1 MGCQQ
6 RACASLWDA
15 NTSRIIEKM
24 DIEQLTKTQTILLTL
39 LVSFVT
45 SIATGIVTVSLL
57 DQAPPALTQTIN
69 RVVERT
75 VERVVPT
82 ATQGAAV
89 VGKEV
94 TVVVKEE
101 DLITS
106 SIEKNSKSIV
116 RISGSILDE
125 VTGEPVNGFLGLG
138 IVLGRDGIVA
148 TDASLVYEGGTYTL
162 LDAAGTPYEAKAVHI
177 GGEGR
182 TALLQVS
189 TKKDAPAPVLTSA
202 TLAQSGTVKLGQ
214 SIITLA
220 GRDRVNVSTGI
231 VGSILTEDIP
241 ASVDESGKKIATT
254 TVTTLIDTSIP
265 GAISAGSP
273 LVNIFGEVIG
283 ISTGASR
290 ARSRSAFLPVR
301 VIAEELAAY
310 SAKTAVKPTP

>member
-1 MGCQQ
+1 
-6 RACASLWDA
+6 
-15 NTSRIIEKM
+15 M

-101 DLITS
+101 DLITG
-106 SIEKNSKSIV
+106 SIDKNAKSIV
-116 RISGSILDE
+116 RISGYVLDE
-125 VTGEPVNGFLGLG
+125 ETGESVNAFLGLG
-138 IVLGRDGIVA
+138 VVLARDGLVA
-148 TDASLVYEGGTYTL
+148 TDASLVYEGGTYTV
-162 LDAAGTPYEAKAVHI
+162 LDVAGNAYDAKAVHV

-189 TKKDAPAPVLTSA
+189 AKKDAPAPAFTPVV
-202 TLAQSGTVKLGQ
+202 LAQSGGVKLGQ
-214 SIITLA
+214 SVITLA
-220 GRDRVNVSTGI
+220 GRDRVNVSLGI
-231 VGSILTEDIP
+231 IASVLTEDIP
-241 ASVDESGKKIATT
+241 ASVDENGKKIATT

-283 ISTGASR
+283 ISTGVSR

-301 VIAEELAAY
+301 VIAEEFAAY
-310 SAKTAVKPTP
+310 TAKAAVKSAQ

>member
-1 MGCQQ
+1 
-6 RACASLWDA
+6 
-15 NTSRIIEKM
+15 M

-57 DQAPPALTQTIN
+57 DQAPPALTRTIN

-82 ATQGAAV
+82 TTQGAAV

-106 SIEKNSKSIV
+106 SIDKNAKSIV
-116 RISGSILDE
+116 RIFGFITDE
-125 VTGEPVNGFLGLG
+125 ETKETVNAFLGLG
-138 IVLGRDGIVA
+138 TILSRDGTIA
-148 TDASLVYEGGTYTL
+148 TDASLVYEGGTYTVT
-162 LDAAGTPYEAKAVHI
+162 DSTGNTFDAKAVHV

-182 TALLQVS
+182 TALLQV
-189 TKKDAPAPVLTSA
+189 TLKKDAPVLVFTPV
-202 TLAQSGTVKLGQ
+202 TLGQGSVKLGQ
-214 SIITLA
+214 SVITLA
-220 GRDRVNVSTGI
+220 GRDRVNVSLGI
-231 VGSILTEDIP
+231 VGSVLTEDIP
-241 ASVDESGKKIATT
+241 ASVDADGKKTATT

-283 ISTGASR
+283 ISTGSSR

-301 VIAEELAAY
+301 VVTDEFSAY
-310 SAKTAVKPTP
+310 AAKTAAKPTP